1 MDDGKRVPL
10 STRVSE
16 ATAAALDAA
25 RGTMSRSAALDAALS
40 MWLAAQNGARPR
52 QRAAADLDR
61 AGQQA
66 IISDVMTRHPDGT
79 PRKKTRSTPAA
90 PLPAGK
96 RVRCPHPGTRVIG
109 GWCPQCG
116 AVVGSD
122 GYLP

>member
-1 MDDGKRVPL
+1 MDDGKRVAL

-61 AGQQA
+61 AEQQA

-79 PRKKTRSTPAA
+79 PRSTPAA

-109 GWCPQCG
+109 GWCAQCG
-116 AVVGSD
+116 VVVRSD

>member
-1 MDDGKRVPL
+1 MDDGKRVAL

-16 ATAAALDAA
+16 TAAAALDAA
-25 RGTMSRSAALDAALS
+25 RGTMSRSAALGAALS

-52 QRAAADLDR
+52 QRAAANPGR
-61 AGQQA
+61 GGQQA